1 MIGNITNALNFE
13 LKSASVKNKQI
24 AELEMQVENARIRSQ
39 NAIEENEMNLVGMR
53 QEIEDQCEQK
63 VNRFRDLSM
72 ELEKVNK
79 DLIGKAESL
88 SRTNK
93 SLEAKLHEKDYRQQH
108 LESQLEVLNN
118 QIQAYKAN
126 FPIALVKI
134 HELAGQKRLLT
145 RMLDKANH
153 NLTKARE
160 YVKKLLPRHQPKSI
174 LKNTKKGSKKKDDQ
188 NNLYYEQHDSD
199 DETHANSIDTTP
211 GGHLSYESTC
221 LKLRRS
227 VIMIIAC
234 NRLRKA
240 TNRSS
245 AKTHS
250 S

>member
-93 SLEAKLHEKDYRQQH
+93 SLEAKLQEKDYR
-108 LESQLEVLNN
+108 
-118 QIQAYKAN
+118 
-126 FPIALVKI
+126 
-134 HELAGQKRLLT
+134 
-145 RMLDKANH
+145 
-153 NLTKARE
+153 
-160 YVKKLLPRHQPKSI
+160 
-174 LKNTKKGSKKKDDQ
+174 
-188 NNLYYEQHDSD
+188 
-199 DETHANSIDTTP
+199 
-211 GGHLSYESTC
+211 
-221 LKLRRS
+221 
-227 VIMIIAC
+227 
-234 NRLRKA
+234 
-240 TNRSS
+240 
-245 AKTHS
+245 
-250 S
+250 